1 MKSPNDLDNMESK
14 DTVAEEGMDT
24 AGGGL
29 HPERDENN
37 PMRMVACCRTIL
49 ESRTFQTIRSINMFH
64 FAYFTRIRW
73 DDLLSVS
80 PIFDYI
86 TDGSMYRPL

>member
-1 MKSPNDLDNMESK
+1 MQRKMKSPNDLDNMESK

-49 ESRTFQTIRSINMFH
+49 ESRTLSKYMCSNM
-64 FAYFTRIRW
+64 
-73 DDLLSVS
+73 
-80 PIFDYI
+80 
-86 TDGSMYRPL
+86 